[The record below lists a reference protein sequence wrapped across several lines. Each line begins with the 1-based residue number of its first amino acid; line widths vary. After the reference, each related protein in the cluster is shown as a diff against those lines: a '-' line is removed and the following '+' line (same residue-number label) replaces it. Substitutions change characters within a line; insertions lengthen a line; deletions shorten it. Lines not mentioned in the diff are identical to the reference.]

1 MLLNESKLSTVEKDV
16 ISKTLK
22 ENNIK
27 TKMAIKKY
35 FVKVNDRLPIG
46 PRLKLERKQNGQDTN
61 IWKADI
67 EREKKHFL
75 KWVNKNIYVSRK

>member
-22 ENNIK
+22 EKNIK

-46 PRLKLERKQNGQDTN
+46 PRLQLERKQNRQDTN

-67 EREKKHFL
+67 EREKKTL
-75 KWVNKNIYVSRK
+75 LEMGK

>member
-16 ISKTLK
+16 ISKILK
-22 ENNIK
+22 ERNIK

-46 PRLKLERKQNGQDTN
+46 PRLQLERKQNRQDTN
-61 IWKADI
+61 I
-67 EREKKHFL
+67 
-75 KWVNKNIYVSRK
+75 